1 MSDEPEIDERVARII
16 WRGVGVKSAR
26 QIAAETGLEVD
37 QVIRIRNQ
45 LKEEIDVLT
54 VEQKQFRLIN
64 QLEEVANSVREK
76 LEDVEDER
84 NYAGLVN
91 AFVNATKTVNVELR
105 ALEKKNSGAVEAL
118 NELRIREIMAVFYEV
133 VDSSVPVIAAKYDLS
148 EDDLFQ
154 VFNDALFRASAR
166 RELST

>member
-37 QVIRIRNQ
+37 QVIRIRNR

-118 NELRIREIMAVFYEV
+118 NELRIRELLRLIDTTVART
-133 VDSSVPVIAAKYDLS
+133 LS
-148 EDDLFQ
+148 EISTTYGLDQDELLTVFQ
-154 VFNDALFRASAR
+154 SHLKPAAE
-166 RELST
+166 ELES